1 MMVKEI
7 MNRKLITVKEDD
19 TVRSICKLLS
29 KHKISGVPVLG
40 KTGKL
45 VGFVSE
51 RDVIAAVCK
60 PDFTSKTARKLMTK
74 RVRTISEDAP
84 LTHASKIFSE
94 EKYRHLPVVKGKK
107 LVGIIT
113 RKDVANQMMKHY
125 Y

>member
-1 MMVKEI
+1 MLVKEI
-7 MNRKLITVKEDD
+7 MNRKLITVKEEED
-19 TVRSICKLLS
+19 VRKICRLLS

-51 RDVIAAVCK
+51 RDVISAVCK
-60 PDFTSKTARKLMTK
+60 PDFINRTARQIMTR
-74 RVRTISEDAP
+74 RVRTIAEDAP
-84 LTHASKIFSE
+84 LMHASKIFSE

-107 LVGIIT
+107 LVGIVT
-113 RKDVANQMMKHY
+113 RKDIATQMMKHY